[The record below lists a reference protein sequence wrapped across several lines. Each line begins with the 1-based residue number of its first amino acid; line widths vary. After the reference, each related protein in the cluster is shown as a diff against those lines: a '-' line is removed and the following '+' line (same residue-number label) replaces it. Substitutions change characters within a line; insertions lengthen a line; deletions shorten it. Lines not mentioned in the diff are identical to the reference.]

1 MQVAS
6 NSRLCGMD
14 VAEIVYAVDD
24 PELFVAGRKVQNVF
38 VRRQDN
44 ERGKATF
51 GADRDDI
58 LPREFHR
65 TAAAWFRLCRQH
77 GQHGDTEHSKT
88 AFKNGLEMG
97 VHAFSPGLHLGVAAS
112 LGRNGPSNLNTD

>member
-6 NSRLCGMD
+6 NPRLCGMD

-44 ERGKATF
+44 ERGQANF
-51 GADRDDI
+51 GADRDD
-58 LPREFHR
+58 LLLRGFNR
-65 TAAAWFRLCRQH
+65 TAAAWFRLSREHVQD
-77 GQHGDTEHSKT
+77 GETEHNNT
-88 AFKNGLEMG
+88 ALTEGFKKR
-97 VHAFSPGLHLGVAAS
+97 VHAFY
-112 LGRNGPSNLNTD
+112 